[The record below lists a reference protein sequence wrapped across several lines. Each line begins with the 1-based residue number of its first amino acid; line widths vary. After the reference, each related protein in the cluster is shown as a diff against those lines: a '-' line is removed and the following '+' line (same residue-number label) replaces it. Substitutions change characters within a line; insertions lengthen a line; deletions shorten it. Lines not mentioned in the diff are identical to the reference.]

1 MSQLKPWQHR
11 LHEVIFEAD
20 TRAGKAFD
28 VALLVMIV
36 LSVLVVILE
45 SVEGLALAHAQSLRR
60 LEWGFTILFTIEYAL
75 RIFSIGRPKRYIL
88 STYGVID
95 LLAIIPTYLSLIF
108 VGSQSLLVIRALRL
122 LRVFRV
128 LKLARFVGAASMLG
142 AAMRASVRK
151 IIVFLFFVI
160 TLMVIIGAVMYMVEG
175 KSSGFDN
182 IPLSI
187 YWTVVTMTTVGYG
200 DIAPQ
205 TVLGRILASIV
216 MILGYGIIAVPTG
229 IVTVEMAQGRRAFG
243 QVSTQACEQCAAEGH
258 DADARHC
265 KHCGALL

>member
-1 MSQLKPWQHR
+1 MSQLKPWQHL

-45 SVEGLALAHAQSLRR
+45 SVEGLAVAHAQLLRR
-60 LEWGFTILFTIEYAL
+60 LEWGFTILFTIEYVL
-75 RIFSIGRPKRYIL
+75 RIISIGRPKRYIL
-88 STYGVID
+88 STFGIID
-95 LLAIIPTYLSLIF
+95 LLAIIPTYLSVFF

-122 LRVFRV
+122 VRIFRV

-142 AAMRASVRK
+142 EAMRASVRK
-151 IIVFLFFVI
+151 IIVFLFFVG
-160 TLMVIIGAVMYMVEG
+160 TMMVIIGAVMYLVEG
-175 KSSGFDN
+175 KDSGFDN
-182 IPLSI
+182 IPISI

-229 IVTVEMAQGRRAFG
+229 IVTVEMAQGRQEPG
-243 QVSTQACEQCAAEGH
+243 PVSTQACEQCASEGH
-258 DADARHC
+258 DPDARHC